1 MFQRAPSRIVTFPVF
16 RTPRDFF
23 CFFCDVSL
31 FSPSFS
37 LSLFL
42 SLSLSLFASV
52 SLPDL
57 FFRSFVRS
65 FVALV
70 SGARHVILDD
80 SLDQRRRI
88 ASLCP
93 LEAGND
99 GRDTLIP
106 SLLSYFFSLC
116 RPVYASRHARN
127 RSLPIPCASSS
138 SPSSSFLLL
147 PERSSLLFSSLLFS
161 SLLSSLFFFSFLP
174 SFLPFFLCFL
184 LRFFRYY
191 S

>member
-31 FSPSFS
+31 SLSFSFS
-37 LSLFL
+37 LSLSV
-42 SLSLSLFASV
+42 SLSLSPFASV
-52 SLPDL
+52 SLARL
-57 FFRSFVRS
+57 VLSFVRS

-99 GRDTLIP
+99 TAETRLFRLSSHIFSP
-106 SLLSYFFSLC
+106 SVVRC
-116 RPVYASRHARN
+116 TRRGTRETARC
-127 RSLPIPCASSS
+127 RSLAPLRLRLP
-138 SPSSSFLLL
+138 PLSSSF
-147 PERSSLLFSSLLFS
+147 PNVPLFSSLLF
-161 SLLSSLFFFSFLP
+161 SSLFFFSFLP
-174 SFLPFFLCFL
+174 SFLCFL

-191 S
+191 SCRRK